1 VDNYRTIFLGDQL
14 AINSIFI
21 PETKAYYQVGDKKFL
36 NNIDALI
43 YSSENGMLPVDYNL
57 DFDFFRNY
65 NWQQEPVHD
74 IKFYLRK
81 HASIIQQ
88 KYDDIS
94 IMYSGGTD
102 SHTIFTTFT
111 ELNIPNIRLVN
122 YTEVNEKNAK
132 WIDSKKPN
140 KTLKEKYTGVLTG
153 LNYSTV
159 GFEENYV
166 TYNPTEKDWIKNISD
181 FKIGNW
187 NSDVN
192 SPLSQY
198 YHYHNHNP
206 GLLRI
211 TSNSCVVWGFE
222 KPKLCIEKG
231 WWCWYT
237 FSGHWLYP
245 SGLPATHK
253 PDYVY
258 FFITD
263 DVPEIQVKLSWLKIA
278 ELEKIILSNK
288 ILIDKE
294 SLFNI
299 QSDSGRYYRRLN
311 HAMGYKAV
319 NLVLDDSFTKDFGY
333 YRQIHLREL
342 QQIENE
348 NRIKLIT
355 NEYYDSQIKSRIHSS
370 YRNDEHRKT
379 IQLYSKPIPIRPV
392 SKELIPFLDKK
403 LS

>member
-1 VDNYRTIFLGDQL
+1 M
-14 AINSIFI
+14 A
-21 PETKAYYQVGDKKFL
+21 
-36 NNIDALI
+36 
-43 YSSENGMLPVDYNL
+43 YSSENGLLPVEYGL
-57 DFDFFRNY
+57 DFKFLRSY
-65 NWQQEPVHD
+65 NWKQEPEHD

-81 HASIIQQ
+81 HATIIQNR
-88 KYDDIS
+88 YNDVS

-122 YTEVNEKNAK
+122 YTEVNEKNAR
-132 WIDSKKPN
+132 WIGSKKPN
-140 KTLKEKYTGVLTG
+140 KTLNEKYTGVLTG

-159 GFEENYV
+159 GFEENFV
-166 TYNPTEKDWIKNISD
+166 TYNPTEKDWLRNISD

-198 YHYHNHNP
+198 YHYHSHNP
-206 GLLRI
+206 GLLRLAG
-211 TSNSCVVWGFE
+211 NSCIVWGFE

-237 FSGHWLYP
+237 YPGQWLYP
-245 SGLPATHK
+245 SGLPATNN

-258 FFITD
+258 FFMSD

-278 ELEKIILSNK
+278 ELEKIIISNK
-288 ILIDKE
+288 LSITKE
-294 SLFNI
+294 SLFRI
-299 QSDSGRYYRRLN
+299 QADSSPYYRRLN
-311 HAMGYKAV
+311 RAMGYKAI

-333 YRQIHLREL
+333 FRKIHLNEL
-342 QQIENE
+342 QQVETE
-348 NRIKLIT
+348 NRIKLIN
-355 NEYYDSQIKSRIHSS
+355 NEYYNSQIKPRLHSS
-370 YRNDEHRKT
+370 YRQDEYHKT

-392 SKELIPFLDKK
+392 NREMIPFLDKE
-403 LS
+403 LG